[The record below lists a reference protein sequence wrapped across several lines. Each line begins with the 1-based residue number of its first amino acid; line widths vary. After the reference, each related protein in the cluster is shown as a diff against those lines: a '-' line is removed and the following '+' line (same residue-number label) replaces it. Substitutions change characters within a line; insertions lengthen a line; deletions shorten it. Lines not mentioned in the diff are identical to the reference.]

1 MMDLDG
7 PTRRTSLPLA
17 FAVALLAVVA
27 FPTDGLAKDS
37 DESPQALDG
46 GYVGLSMGMFFENS
60 RLEGEEI
67 RGVDSTDESYDYNPD
82 GILNAQLVYLTA
94 LSPRVRVGGGVTY
107 FGSYE
112 ADQIPG
118 EDQNQDDVTTVE
130 YGQLG
135 NFFGRAEWL
144 IPFLDQFHFILAAQ
158 VGLSMLFPDGSR
170 DGDLRREIQDMKDDE
185 ISVFG
190 GPRLGVDLA
199 PMVGFRWTIDE
210 RFALR
215 ADFGIHWQRLF
226 LMNVNDTVNDVDYRR
241 TWTAKVLRYN
251 LNVGL
256 EFGI

>member
-1 MMDLDG
+1 MYRLLYVIVGLFIVAG
-7 PTRRTSLPLA
+7 PSEA
-17 FAVALLAVVA
+17 F
-27 FPTDGLAKDS
+27 GQES
-37 DESPQALDG
+37 DASSQALSG
-46 GYVGLSMGMFFENS
+46 GYVGLSVGMFFENS

-199 PMVGFRWTIDE
+199 PIVGFRWTIDP

-226 LMNVNDTVNDVDYRR
+226 LLNVSDTVNDVDFRR
-241 TWTAKVLRYN
+241 TWTGKVLRYN
-251 LNVGL
+251 INIGL